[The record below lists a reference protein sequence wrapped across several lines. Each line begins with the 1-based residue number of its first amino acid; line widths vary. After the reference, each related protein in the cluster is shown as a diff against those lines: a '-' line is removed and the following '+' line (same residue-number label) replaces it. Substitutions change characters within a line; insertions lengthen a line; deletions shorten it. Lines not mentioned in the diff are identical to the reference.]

1 MIHLLSSPKKAI
13 WRNLEIAKW
22 PWWRPALKSN
32 GVRESVN
39 QISARQIQIRY
50 MRFFKKCSDHEGVT

>member
-13 WRNLEIAKW
+13 WRKLEIAKW

-32 GVRESVN
+32 GVRGSV
-39 QISARQIQIRY
+39 S
-50 MRFFKKCSDHEGVT
+50 